1 METWLIIVIAVA
13 CLAAVGAVLGV
24 ILLVILAAGGISA
37 ARFSLTPVGAD
48 QLRGYL
54 DSEASFAITV
64 QRDFFHP
71 PDQVFKALLDERF
84 MSWAPFT
91 KGVDYAGTALRDIGT
106 KRALVNTFIVLAE
119 QIVVNE
125 PGRVLGVTATACSV
139 PLVLDSVA
147 EVFDVVDNGTGGT
160 RLTWHVGG
168 TPRWVG
174 WLPLLMAAPF
184 VRPVAAW
191 QLGKLRPIIG
201 RR

>member
-13 CLAAVGAVLGV
+13 CLAAVGAVLGL

-139 PLVLDSVA
+139 PLVLDSAA

-168 TPRWVG
+168 TPRGVG
-174 WLPLLMAAPF
+174 WLPLRMAAPF